1 MSKHPYPDAPDNFRH
16 LPDGA
21 PSPFVDGGSTQG
33 EQLDRFPTAG
43 KQPMGEAGQT
53 EPKSPAPGAK

>member
-1 MSKHPYPDAPDNFRH
+1 MSKHPYPDAPDTFRH

-33 EQLDRFPTAG
+33 ERLDPAG
-43 KQPMGEAGQT
+43 LPPSGTQPMPSVDGDH
-53 EPKSPAPGAK
+53 